1 MQLLQS
7 VLRSYGWIRALTVGY
22 MNFLPLMVASL
33 TKAKLRK
40 CVSVLS
46 GLTSITSKLISSECA
61 LDDKFETGTHFSF
74 GQFG

>member
-1 MQLLQS
+1 
-7 VLRSYGWIRALTVGY
+7 